1 MHSPASKQQGLA
13 LITVLFIFAL
23 VSMLAISMQRQQAR
37 DIAMAT
43 ASFEYQQAQV
53 LALSAEDLAKA
64 GLIYDANRDIQNGQE
79 WDGAVELWNQPLTT
93 QLDPATVF
101 VTVRDLQGL
110 FNLNSLHPD
119 APDPNGAL
127 VRFQELLKELQVD
140 TAVARSLK
148 EWMTPDSSASYYYQT
163 LEKPYAA
170 SGMILSHPSE
180 LMLIEGM
187 DIEAFKKL
195 EPFITALP
203 MKTQLNVNTA
213 PDKVL
218 ASWDAQL
225 SLSQAQSVLSKT
237 RPGACDPNNRAN
249 AIYQSVD
256 DFWSTPEISA
266 VANSD
271 QNASEEPDN
280 DNRNAGSGWQKQ
292 DFTVKSQYFSVMI
305 RVQYAS
311 TDPNNPTDLVLESII
326 RRDLTPE
333 TGFVGVIYR
342 DFSRNLDDIAR
353 LKIVDC

>member
-64 GLIYDANRDIQNGQE
+64 GLIYDGNRDIQNNQE

-119 APDPNGAL
+119 APDPNSAL
-127 VRFQELLKELQVD
+127 IRFQELLKELQID
-140 TAVARSLK
+140 TAIARSLK

-170 SGMILSHPSE
+170 SGMALSHPSE

-187 DIEAFKKL
+187 KIEDFKKL
-195 EPFITALP
+195 EPYVTALP
-203 MKTQLNVNTA
+203 MKTQLNINTT
-213 PDKVL
+213 PDVVL
-218 ASWDAQL
+218 SSWDSRL
-225 SLSQAQSVLSKT
+225 SVSQAQSVLSKT
-237 RPGACDPNNRAN
+237 RPGSCDPNNRAN
-249 AIYQSVD
+249 AIFQNID
-256 DFWSTPEISA
+256 DFWNAPEISSMI
-266 VANSD
+266 NGD
-271 QNASEEPDN
+271 PNETNASTEDSTN
-280 DNRNAGSGWQKQ
+280 SGSGWQKQ

-305 RVQYAS
+305 RVQYTS
-311 TDPNNPTDLVLESII
+311 TNPDNPTDLVLESIM
-326 RRDLTPE
+326 RRDLTPD

-342 DFSRNLDDIAR
+342 DFSRNLDDLAR